1 MKKTETDPV
10 TETDLACEALIKRM
24 INSEFPDHDF
34 LGEESYEV
42 NQQSVC
48 SVRCEL
54 STGLLLIVSLN
65 RVHTIL
71 PRDPHGFAILW
82 MVQQIFC
89 TGCRGAV

>member
-42 NQQSVC
+42 TS
-48 SVRCEL
+48 
-54 STGLLLIVSLN
+54 SLFVACDVN
-65 RVHTIL
+65 CQL
-71 PRDPHGFAILW
+71 D
-82 MVQQIFC
+82 C
-89 TGCRGAV
+89 Y

>member
-54 STGLLLIVSLN
+54 ST
-65 RVHTIL
+65 
-71 PRDPHGFAILW
+71 
-82 MVQQIFC
+82 
-89 TGCRGAV
+89 